1 MTRSSSQDTT
11 EQAATAGRSM
21 RYRAV
26 AVDRRR
32 AACDV
37 LAECD
42 EGTLS
47 LEALAEAVARRETDV
62 SEAGDGERQ
71 VAITLHHLHL
81 PLLASAGVLE
91 YDAARKRVRPDPD
104 ALAQDVD

>member
-1 MTRSSSQDTT
+1 MQHRV
-11 EQAATAGRSM
+11 
-21 RYRAV
+21 V

-32 AACDV
+32 TTCTV
-37 LAECD
+37 LAEYD
-42 EGTLS
+42 EGPVS
-47 LEALAEAVARRETDV
+47 LETVAEAVASRDCDV
-62 SEAGDGERQ
+62 EEGSDGVED